1 MDVKSLHWAVVADR
15 RAGIAA
21 QVLQGVAARGEGGQV
36 DAHHGG
42 APERWCHEGQ
52 REVRRPVG
60 VEREPDVASVRR
72 GEVQLVKIDRKS
84 CN

>member
-42 APERWCHEGQ
+42 APERWRHEGQ
-52 REVRRPVG
+52 REVRRPV
-60 VEREPDVASVRR
+60 EELLSDCLIFRFDFFFQNLSVSND
-72 GEVQLVKIDRKS
+72 KKS
-84 CN
+84 